1 MKKKMVIDA
10 DGLNILSSDPETMKL
25 LPKNTILTPHPKEVE
40 RLAGSADNDY
50 HRLQKAI
57 DFAKKHHI
65 ILILKGAFTAV
76 ISPRG
81 KAYFNPTG
89 NPGMAT
95 AGSGD
100 TLTGIILGLLA
111 SGIDSFDAARAAVYI
126 HGLAGDMAAKKGIRG
141 LIASDIIDHLQ
152 AAFKEATE

>member
-1 MKKKMVIDA
+1 MVIDA
-10 DGLNILSSDPETMKL
+10 DGLNILSSDPEIMKL
-25 LPKNTILTPHPKEVE
+25 LPKNTILTPHPKEFE
-40 RLAGSADNDY
+40 RLAGKSENDY
-50 HRLQKAI
+50 QQLQKAI
-57 DFAKKHHI
+57 EFAKNHHI
-65 ILILKGAFTAV
+65 VLILKGAFTAV
-76 ISPRG
+76 ISPEG
-81 KAYFNPTG
+81 TACFNPTG

-111 SGIDSFDAARAAVYI
+111 SGIAPLDAARAAVYI
-126 HGLAGDMAAKKGIRG
+126 HGLAGDMAAQKGMRG